1 MVYDSKPWLKSYDPE
16 VAPEIEIPDISLKDY
31 LLNTFADHPDR
42 AAFHY
47 LGMTMT
53 FGELAERSGRFANAL
68 LDHGMRKGD
77 VVAVNL
83 PNTPEYLIAIVGT
96 LRAGCVI
103 SGLAPLLM
111 PDEMAYQ
118 LNDSGARVLIT
129 LDLLFDAKV
138 VGIAESIASVE
149 LILVSGV
156 MDSLPATTTYPAGK
170 PLPGKEVV
178 SFTETLRQYPADLPE
193 IALAGDDTCFL
204 QYTGGTTGPS
214 KGAVLTHGNMV
225 ANVCQ
230 FESWMQVEKG
240 KETFL
245 CAFPMFHMAGLAVA
259 SSGMAWGITQ
269 VLIPDPRNTEHIIK
283 EYERFQPSILVNVPS
298 LFLML
303 MAEPGFAELEF
314 SQLKNCLSGAAPFPA
329 DKIRELEGVVGEGKM
344 IEVWGMTEASP
355 LVTVNPALGRKKIG
369 SVGLPLPNTRMR
381 VVDLE
386 DGETQVPLGEEG
398 ELIVNGPQIMTG
410 YLNRPEETRNSL
422 REHDGAV
429 WLHTGDVG
437 RMDEDG
443 FFYVVDRSKDMLI
456 VSGYKVFSTEVEDKL
471 YQHPAIEMCAII
483 GVPNPDRPDSEIVKL
498 VVQKSDDYG
507 DTPNEEVQAEIH
519 AFAREKLAPYK
530 VPKIFEFVDAVPLT
544 AVGKV
549 NKKALR

>member
-1 MVYDSKPWLKSYDPE
+1 M
-16 VAPEIEIPDISLKDY
+16 
-31 LLNTFADHPDR
+31 
-42 AAFHY
+42 
-47 LGMTMT
+47 M
-53 FGELAERSGRFANAL
+53 
-68 LDHGMRKGD
+68 
-77 VVAVNL
+77 
-83 PNTPEYLIAIVGT
+83 
-96 LRAGCVI
+96 
-103 SGLAPLLM
+103 
-111 PDEMAYQ
+111 
-118 LNDSGARVLIT
+118 
-129 LDLLFDAKV
+129 
-138 VGIAESIASVE
+138 
-149 LILVSGV
+149 
-156 MDSLPATTTYPAGK
+156 
-170 PLPGKEVV
+170 
-178 SFTETLRQYPADLPE
+178 
-193 IALAGDDTCFL
+193 
-204 QYTGGTTGPS
+204 
-214 KGAVLTHGNMV
+214 

-283 EYERFQPSILVNVPS
+283 EYEQYRPSILVNVPS

-303 MAEPGFAELEF
+303 MAEPAFAELEF
-314 SQLKNCLSGAAPFPA
+314 SRLKNCLSGAAPFPA
-329 DKIRELEGVVGEGKM
+329 DKIRELEAVVGDGKM

-386 DGETQVPLGEEG
+386 GGETQVPLGEEG
-398 ELIVNGPQIMTG
+398 ELIVSGPQVMKG

-422 REHDGAV
+422 REHDGSI

-498 VVQKSDDYG
+498 VVQKSDAYG